1 LEEPSRNLKGRKP
14 VDRLE
19 SMSVFVAVVAAG
31 SFSAASRQLRMP
43 LPTVSRKVAEIES
56 HLNAKLLVRSTRKL
70 VLTEAGQAYV
80 EDCRRILEAVTE
92 AERDASGQ
100 YNAPQGEL
108 SITAPIVF
116 GRLHVVPVVTDFLRA
131 YARVDARLLLIDRPL
146 SLIEDRLDLA
156 VRVGPL
162 PDSRLVASKVGQIRR
177 VVCASPGYLEER
189 GTPKTPQ
196 DLLKHECVTFA
207 GLADAGSW
215 TFRDHEVVR
224 VRSRLT
230 TSTAEA
236 AIDATLAGI
245 GLTCTLSYQIA
256 ESVKAGRLVVVLRK
270 FEPAPLPVSLL
281 YVHASRITAKLR
293 AFVDFAAP
301 RLRARLTSA
310 AL

>member
-1 LEEPSRNLKGRKP
+1 M
-14 VDRLE
+14 DRFE

-56 HLNAKLLVRSTRKL
+56 HLDAKLLVRSTRKL

-80 EDCRRILEAVTE
+80 ADCKRILEAVTE
-92 AERDASGQ
+92 AERGASGQ

-108 SITAPIVF
+108 AITAPIVF
-116 GRLHVVPVVTDFLRA
+116 GRLHVVPVLTEFLRA
-131 YARVDARLLLIDRPL
+131 YARVDARLLLLDRPL
-146 SLIEDRLDLA
+146 NLIEDRLDLA

-162 PDSRLVASKVGQIRR
+162 PDSRLVASKIGQIRR
-177 VVCASPGYLEER
+177 VVCASPEYLKER
-189 GTPKTPQ
+189 GTPKTPH

-207 GLADAGSW
+207 GLTDAGSW
-215 TFRDHEVVR
+215 TFRDNESVR

-230 TSTAEA
+230 ASTAEA
-236 AIDATLAGI
+236 AIDATVAGI
-245 GLTCTLSYQIA
+245 GLTCTLSYQVA
-256 ESVKAGRLVVVLRK
+256 DAVKAGQLIVLLRR

-281 YVHASRITAKLR
+281 YVHESRITAKLR

-310 AL
+310 AI

>member
-1 LEEPSRNLKGRKP
+1 M
-14 VDRLE
+14 DRLE

-80 EDCRRILEAVTE
+80 EDCKRILEAVTE
-92 AERDASGQ
+92 AERGASGQ

-116 GRLHVVPVVTDFLRA
+116 GRLHVVPVVTEFLRA

-146 SLIEDRLDLA
+146 NLIEDRLDLA
-156 VRVGPL
+156 VRVGSL

-177 VVCASPGYLEER
+177 VVCASPSYLEER

-215 TFRDHEVVR
+215 TFRDHETVR

-281 YVHASRITAKLR
+281 YVQESRITAKLR

-310 AL
+310 AI

>member
-1 LEEPSRNLKGRKP
+1 M
-14 VDRLE
+14 DRID

-31 SFSAASRQLRMP
+31 SFSAASRELRMP

-70 VLTEAGQAYV
+70 MLTEAGQAYV

-92 AERDASGQ
+92 AERGASGQ

-116 GRLHVVPVVTDFLRA
+116 GRLHVVPVVAEFLRE

-146 SLIEDRLDLA
+146 NLIEDRLDLA
-156 VRVGPL
+156 VRVGSL

-215 TFRDHEVVR
+215 TFRDHETVG

-230 TSTAEA
+230 TTTAEA
-236 AIDATLAGI
+236 AIDATLSGV

-256 ESVKAGRLVVVLRK
+256 AAVKAGRLAVVLKK
-270 FEPAPLPVSLL
+270 FEPPPLPVSLV
-281 YVHASRITAKLR
+281 YVHESRITAKLR

-301 RLRARLTSA
+301 RLRTSLADA

>member
-1 LEEPSRNLKGRKP
+1 M
-14 VDRLE
+14 DRLE

-80 EDCRRILEAVTE
+80 EDCKRILEAVTE
-92 AERDASGQ
+92 AERGASGQ

-116 GRLHVVPVVTDFLRA
+116 GRLHVVPVVTEFLRA

-146 SLIEDRLDLA
+146 NLIEDRLDLA
-156 VRVGPL
+156 VRVGSL

-177 VVCASPGYLEER
+177 VVCASPSYLEER

-215 TFRDHEVVR
+215 TFRDHEAVR

-245 GLTCTLSYQIA
+245 GLTCTLSYQIT

-281 YVHASRITAKLR
+281 YVHESRITAKLR

-310 AL
+310 AI

>member
-1 LEEPSRNLKGRKP
+1 M
-14 VDRLE
+14 DRLE

-80 EDCRRILEAVTE
+80 EDCKRILEAVTE
-92 AERDASGQ
+92 AERGASGQ

-116 GRLHVVPVVTDFLRA
+116 GRLHVVPVVTEFLRA

-146 SLIEDRLDLA
+146 NLIEDRLDLA
-156 VRVGPL
+156 VRVGSL

-177 VVCASPGYLEER
+177 VVCASPSYLEER

-215 TFRDHEVVR
+215 TFRDHEAVS

-281 YVHASRITAKLR
+281 YVHESRITAKLR

-310 AL
+310 AI

>member
-1 LEEPSRNLKGRKP
+1 

-92 AERDASGQ
+92 AERGASGQ

-108 SITAPIVF
+108 SITAPIVV
-116 GRLHVVPVVTDFLRA
+116 GRLHVVPVVTEFLRA

-146 SLIEDRLDLA
+146 NLIEDRLDLA

-215 TFRDHEVVR
+215 TFRNHEAVR
-224 VRSRLT
+224 VHSRLT

-245 GLTCTLSYQIA
+245 GLTCALSYQIA
-256 ESVKAGRLVVVLRK
+256 ESVKAGRLIVVLRK

-281 YVHASRITAKLR
+281 YVHESRITAKLR

-310 AL
+310 AI

>member
-1 LEEPSRNLKGRKP
+1 M
-14 VDRLE
+14 DRLE

-56 HLNAKLLVRSTRKL
+56 HLDAKLLVRSTRKL
-70 VLTEAGQAYV
+70 ALTEAGQAYV
-80 EDCRRILEAVTE
+80 EDCKRILEAVTE
-92 AERDASGQ
+92 AERGASGQ

-108 SITAPIVF
+108 TITAPIVF
-116 GRLHVVPVVTDFLRA
+116 GRHHVLPVVAEFLRA
-131 YARVDARLLLIDRPL
+131 YARVDVRLLLIDRPL
-146 SLIEDRLDLA
+146 NLVEDRLDLA

-177 VVCASPGYLEER
+177 VVCASPGYLAER
-189 GTPKTPQ
+189 GTPRTPQ

-207 GLADAGSW
+207 GLADSGSW
-215 TFRDHEVVR
+215 TFRDHEPVR

-256 ESVKAGRLVVVLRK
+256 EAVKAGQLAVVLRK
-270 FEPAPLPVSLL
+270 FEPPPLPVSLL
-281 YVHASRITAKLR
+281 YVHESRITAKLR

-301 RLRARLTSA
+301 LLRARLTTA
-310 AL
+310 TI

>member
-1 LEEPSRNLKGRKP
+1 M
-14 VDRLE
+14 DRLE

-80 EDCRRILEAVTE
+80 EDCKRILEAVTE
-92 AERDASGQ
+92 AERGASGQ

-116 GRLHVVPVVTDFLRA
+116 GRLHVVPVVTEFLRA

-146 SLIEDRLDLA
+146 NLIEDRLDLA
-156 VRVGPL
+156 VRVGSL

-177 VVCASPGYLEER
+177 VVCASPSYLEER

-215 TFRDHEVVR
+215 TFRDHEAVR

-281 YVHASRITAKLR
+281 YVHESRITAKLR

-310 AL
+310 AI

>member
-1 LEEPSRNLKGRKP
+1 M
-14 VDRLE
+14 DRLE

-56 HLNAKLLVRSTRKL
+56 HLKAKLLVRSTRKL

-80 EDCRRILEAVTE
+80 DDCKRILEAVTE
-92 AERDASGQ
+92 AERGASGQ

-116 GRLHVVPVVTDFLRA
+116 GRLHVVPVVAEFLRE

-146 SLIEDRLDLA
+146 NLIEDRLDLA
-156 VRVGPL
+156 VRVGSL

-177 VVCASPGYLEER
+177 VVCASPAYLQER

-215 TFRDHEVVR
+215 TFRDHEAVR

-281 YVHASRITAKLR
+281 YVHESRITAKLR

-310 AL
+310 AI

>member
-1 LEEPSRNLKGRKP
+1 M
-14 VDRLE
+14 DRFE

-56 HLNAKLLVRSTRKL
+56 HLDAKLLVRSTRKL

-80 EDCRRILEAVTE
+80 ADCKRILEAVTE
-92 AERDASGQ
+92 AERGASGQ

-108 SITAPIVF
+108 AITAPIVF
-116 GRLHVVPVVTDFLRA
+116 GRLHVVPVLTEFLRA
-131 YARVDARLLLIDRPL
+131 YARVDARLLLLDRPL
-146 SLIEDRLDLA
+146 NLIEDRLDLA

-162 PDSRLVASKVGQIRR
+162 PDSRLVASKIGQIRR
-177 VVCASPGYLEER
+177 VVCASPEYLKER
-189 GTPKTPQ
+189 GTPKTPH

-207 GLADAGSW
+207 GLTDAGSW
-215 TFRDHEVVR
+215 TFRDNESVR

-230 TSTAEA
+230 ASTAEA
-236 AIDATLAGI
+236 AIDATVAGI
-245 GLTCTLSYQIA
+245 GLTCTLSYQVA
-256 ESVKAGRLVVVLRK
+256 DAVKAGRLIVLLRR

-281 YVHASRITAKLR
+281 YVHESRITAKLR

-310 AL
+310 AI